1 MAFKVSVLAQRYV
14 HESMRERQF
23 TTCSLTLGLKLPP
36 PVGFALVTQ
45 KC

>member
-23 TTCSLTLGLKLPP
+23 TTCSLTLG
-36 PVGFALVTQ
+36 GFALVTQ